1 MPESSPNRCQVECQD
16 ECQIEHQS
24 IWDKVRSLR
33 LFFWNHSLL
42 GLLCRYYAKSK
53 HAWYKASKKRTLNL
67 VTRGQ
72 ICDPDSPQFRA
83 EVFERE
89 MLVRK
94 RVLEKYSA
102 LRVSNRGE
110 AERFLSS
117 SLKVDNDFE
126 LALLDP
132 ISLSASRDVG
142 SGFTWHSWQGFFIYP
157 ESGPRNYR
165 GTVTSSFIMPC
176 YNFFST
182 RFAL

>member
-1 MPESSPNRCQVECQD
+1 M
-16 ECQIEHQS
+16 
-24 IWDKVRSLR
+24 
-33 LFFWNHSLL
+33 
-42 GLLCRYYAKSK
+42 LCRYYARSK

-102 LRVSNRGE
+102 LRVSSRGE
-110 AERFLSS
+110 AERCLSS

-132 ISLSASRDVG
+132 ISLSAS
-142 SGFTWHSWQGFFIYP
+142 
-157 ESGPRNYR
+157 
-165 GTVTSSFIMPC
+165 
-176 YNFFST
+176 
-182 RFAL
+182 